1 VAVAP
6 AAGGGGGANPPPD
19 DTGETVVV
27 SGVVTD
33 MPIPNA
39 TVVIT
44 VDGESFEAPLP
55 TDANGAYTVEIES
68 SNPDA
73 MVLCEAYD
81 PAGVARFSAMLNN
94 FAGFQALADETGAVE
109 GADITNVTTAQ
120 FVLASRLTDDGEID
134 DLDELQTVSEMVDTE
149 ELLELSAAIKVIV
162 DGIDSVVLP
171 EGVADTQA
179 LAEAIASGESDFIEQ
194 LALTNPGTLEEAIDR
209 VINDGNATTEWTA
222 AEVPGVYVPSD
233 GFSLLVFLEGGV
245 GLEQDFGD
253 ESAGA
258 GEFQWSINEQ
268 GQLRLDFEGP
278 GGVVETELVTLLTV
292 AGNVI
297 SVAVDTVGVED
308 DGRGTDTAVRF
319 RFDADG
325 FDPATVQGTY
335 VSTSSDEGE
344 ASVLLADGTGYDFD
358 LANGIQQ
365 GTFTWTIDNAGVIS
379 VDDGGGESSSTV
391 YLLEDSTGTTRNLL
405 IVDRDEGLVELVLE
419 TFLYEE
425 EIATGPSP
433 DAANTAA
440 LAGKTYAQTDP
451 DDLGLFTF
459 GEEGVFTEIFQR
471 VEDTGQYEIGEG
483 EGTWSIDGEGTIS
496 VLFPDEAEA
505 GGATVLEGLGEDFM
519 AIRTQADE
527 FDEGQV
533 IDLVRV
539 VPFEA
544 AEPVGTWSAQSDSG
558 EALGTAT
565 FNDNGSGTY
574 QEGNEFLEFDWMV
587 DGDGV
592 LKLFLAS
599 DGPSVETDSLY
610 KLADSQ
616 GDLVHAMLVYRVDGE
631 LDADLD
637 SPDSGE
643 RPGAMGE
650 VTLIFAGAN

>member
-1 VAVAP
+1 VTQSHH
-6 AAGGGGGANPPPD
+6 GA
-19 DTGETVVV
+19 
-27 SGVVTD
+27 
-33 MPIPNA
+33 
-39 TVVIT
+39 
-44 VDGESFEAPLP
+44 
-55 TDANGAYTVEIES
+55 
-68 SNPDA
+68 
-73 MVLCEAYD
+73 
-81 PAGVARFSAMLNN
+81 
-94 FAGFQALADETGAVE
+94 TGA
-109 GADITNVTTAQ
+109 GRY
-120 FVLASRLTDDGEID
+120 S
-134 DLDELQTVSEMVDTE
+134 VSEMVDTE

-253 ESAGA
+253 EGAGA

-268 GQLRLDFEGP
+268 GQLRLD
-278 GGVVETELVTLLTV
+278 L
-292 AGNVI
+292 
-297 SVAVDTVGVED
+297 
-308 DGRGTDTAVRF
+308 
-319 RFDADG
+319 
-325 FDPATVQGTY
+325 
-335 VSTSSDEGE
+335 
-344 ASVLLADGTGYDFD
+344 
-358 LANGIQQ
+358 
-365 GTFTWTIDNAGVIS
+365 
-379 VDDGGGESSSTV
+379 
-391 YLLEDSTGTTRNLL
+391 
-405 IVDRDEGLVELVLE
+405 
-419 TFLYEE
+419 
-425 EIATGPSP
+425 
-433 DAANTAA
+433 
-440 LAGKTYAQTDP
+440 
-451 DDLGLFTF
+451 
-459 GEEGVFTEIFQR
+459 
-471 VEDTGQYEIGEG
+471 
-483 EGTWSIDGEGTIS
+483 
-496 VLFPDEAEA
+496 
-505 GGATVLEGLGEDFM
+505 
-519 AIRTQADE
+519 
-527 FDEGQV
+527 
-533 IDLVRV
+533 
-539 VPFEA
+539 FEA

-599 DGPSVETDSLY
+599 DGPGVETDSLY

-650 VTLIFAGAN
+650 VTLIFTGAN